1 MLASHALK
9 TVFEKKKFFSCE
21 LLVSLEEKYHNRYNK
36 IPQIHIGRLL
46 TVKEYLLHYNDRM
59 KYKKL
64 FDKIYRNVLT
74 IIAELFIRSWSRSFI
89 NTCHFS
95 DYWFAY
101 PDDRKSTF
109 PFFLRSYIFGTVC
122 CKMKLKQCN
131 LLELDNIQSKANQK
145 LNFVLLKC
153 KSAWPRYVW
162 SFSKFLVL
170 CAVLLSLTAIIG
182 EISLIYWYVTFK
194 CNII

>member
-1 MLASHALK
+1 MLKQIRIKTEFILSHARK
-9 TVFEKKKFFSCE
+9 PRFENSFWKKKVFFSCE
-21 LLVSLEEKYHNRYNK
+21 LFVSLEQKYHNRYNK
-36 IPQIHIGRLL
+36 IPQIHICRLL

-89 NTCHFS
+89 NTGHFS

-109 PFFLRSYIFGTVC
+109 PFFTIIYIW
-122 CKMKLKQCN
+122 N
-131 LLELDNIQSKANQK
+131 SLL
-145 LNFVLLKC
+145 
-153 KSAWPRYVW
+153 
-162 SFSKFLVL
+162 
-170 CAVLLSLTAIIG
+170 
-182 EISLIYWYVTFK
+182 
-194 CNII
+194 